1 MSTPGGPPSSDVEMR
16 DGEQRTPL
24 APAAS
29 NRSLAGASSPLAF
42 PSSSPLKSQAS
53 SVRRAQHSANGSSPL
68 HFGTSSPSAR
78 LSRGQRTPV
87 SAARRGR
94 DAENQRLPSSS
105 SGLSRLDEPLFFPS
119 SGGSTP
125 RQQRRGEI
133 HSSVV
138 LSSPSLVRR
147 TRLAGAV
154 PDAMGSRASSVLGGS
169 SQPMGDEGHSHSDAI
184 SLSQHAPTSEDA
196 ANGAGAGA
204 GADGVS
210 KVIWGTNVS
219 IGETMQMFRSFLRGF
234 RLKYRWAHAKKLG
247 QPLPPSATADPAE
260 GERLVYEGYLRRMRM
275 TDQTNLNLRISDLE
289 AFPPSKRLRMQLIRY
304 PQEMVPIMDQVLK
317 DEMLEMA
324 YEDHKEG
331 REGMGGDVGLAEIEL
346 MEGKLYKV
354 RPFGADTI
362 NMRDLNPS
370 DIDKLVTV
378 RGLVIRATPIIP
390 EMKQA
395 FFRCLVCNHT
405 VPVEIDRGRI
415 AEPDRCPREVC
426 NLQGSMSL
434 IHNRCEFSDRQV
446 VRIQETPDVVPDGQ
460 TPHTVSMCAYD
471 ELVDISKPGDRV
483 EITGIFRS
491 TPVRV
496 NPRQRS
502 LKSLY
507 KTFVDI
513 LHIKRTDGKR
523 LGVDLST
530 REASEQGAGPGAQA
544 VGIGG
549 EEDDEE
555 VEVQIGFGVDAA
567 PGQEPAR
574 SQDLEDKLRAI
585 ADRPDVYEVLSRSL
599 APSIYELDDVKKGIL
614 LQLFGGT
621 NKTISTGGGGGGP
634 RYRGDIN
641 VLMVG
646 DPGTSKSQILQY
658 VHKIAPRGVYASGK
672 GSSAVGLTAYVT
684 RDPDTKQLVLESG
697 ALVLSDG
704 GVCCIDEFDK
714 MSDAT
719 RSVLHEVMEQQTLSI
734 AKAGIITTLNARAS
748 ILAAANP
755 VGSRYNVNLPITKNI
770 DLPPT
775 LISRFDLVYL
785 VLDKIDEANDRRLA
799 RHLVSLYLEDKP
811 QTGGKDVL
819 PIETLTSYISFARNR
834 IHPALTKE
842 AGDALAARYVELRKV
857 GEDPRSAER
866 RITATT
872 RQLESMIRLSE
883 AHARM
888 RFADEVVVEDVE
900 EAARL
905 IREAAKSS
913 ATDPRTGLIDLDLIN
928 TGRSYHQRKLAGDL
942 RREVLQL
949 LDQLGGAS
957 GRAGSPSNSAST
969 APTRAVRYVDLAKA
983 LNDQSSVPVDPT
995 DLYELVRTLESEGVV
1010 KTAGER
1016 ERKTVRRISS

>member
-1 MSTPGGPPSSDVEMR
+1 MSTPGGPPTDAEMR
-16 DGEQRTPL
+16 DAEQRTPL
-24 APAAS
+24 APAS
-29 NRSLAGASSPLAF
+29 ISDRSVAGASSPLAF

-53 SVRRAQHSANGSSPL
+53 SVRQPQSSLGASSPL
-68 HFGTSSPSAR
+68 HFPTSSPSAR
-78 LSRGQRTPV
+78 RSRGQRTPLA
-87 SAARRGR
+87 SSRRNQNS
-94 DAENQRLPSSS
+94 ENRLPSSS
-105 SGLSRLDEPLFFPS
+105 SGISRLDEPLFFPS
-119 SGGSTP
+119 SGGTTP
-125 RQQRRGEI
+125 RHQRRGEI
-133 HSSVV
+133 HSSVA
-138 LSSPSLVRR
+138 LSSPSLLRR
-147 TRLAGAV
+147 TRVNNAVNGSSQVQGA
-154 PDAMGSRASSVLGGS
+154 PARASSVFGGS
-169 SQPMGDEGHSHSDAI
+169 QPTNDGHSDAL
-184 SLSQHAPTSEDA
+184 SFSQHNPTSDVA
-196 ANGAGAGA
+196 APGQ
-204 GADGVS
+204 DGVS

-219 IGETMQMFRSFLRGF
+219 IGETMEMFRSFLRGF

-247 QPLPPSATADPAE
+247 EPLPPAATGNPAE
-260 GERLVYEGYLRRMRM
+260 GERLVYQGYLRRMRI

-289 AFPPSKRLRMQLIRY
+289 AYPPSKRLKLQLIRY

-324 YEDHKEG
+324 YEDQKEG
-331 REGMGGDVGLAEIEL
+331 RQGMGGDMGLAEIEL
-346 MEGKLYKV
+346 METKLYKV
-354 RPFGADTI
+354 RPYGAEAI
-362 NMRDLNPS
+362 NMRDLNPA

-415 AEPDRCPREVC
+415 AEPDRCPRQVC

-460 TPHTVSMCAYD
+460 TPHTVSMCSYD
-471 ELVDISKPGDRV
+471 ELVDVSKPGDRV

-513 LHIKRTDGKR
+513 LHIKRTSGKR

-530 REASEQGAGPGAQA
+530 RDTSEQAAGPGAQA
-544 VGIGG
+544 VGVGG
-549 EEDDEE
+549 EEDDEDID
-555 VEVQIGFGVDAA
+555 VQSSFAVHDDADM
-567 PGQEPAR
+567 PR
-574 SQDLEDKLRAI
+574 SQDLEDKLRSI
-585 ADRPDVYEVLSRSL
+585 ADRPDLYELLARSL
-599 APSIYELDDVKKGIL
+599 APSIYEMDDVKKGIL

-646 DPGTSKSQILQY
+646 DPGIAKSQILQY

-714 MSDAT
+714 MSEAT

-755 VGSRYNVNLPITKNI
+755 TGSRYNVNLPITKNI

-811 QTGGKDVL
+811 DTGGKDIL
-819 PIETLTSYISFARNR
+819 PIETLTAYISYARNR
-834 IHPALTKE
+834 ISPILTKE

-888 RFADEVVVEDVE
+888 RFADEVIVADVE

-942 RREVLQL
+942 RREFLQL
-949 LDQLGGAS
+949 LDEMGSAS
-957 GRAGSPSNSAST
+957 VRATSPSGPSST
-969 APTRAVRYVDLAKA
+969 APTKAVRYVDIAKA
-983 LNDQSSVPVDPT
+983 INDQSSVPVDPT